1 MLMKEIKHMQEGNGT
16 GGNSNSSDNGNGNL
30 KRGHG
35 WPPTHM
41 PCNGNTHK
49 QQKWPRPAVEH
60 VHGTCPW
67 TRTCPNTPMEV

>member
-1 MLMKEIKHMQEGNGT
+1 MLMKDIKHMQEGNGT

-41 PCNGNTHK
+41 P
-49 QQKWPRPAVEH
+49 
-60 VHGTCPW
+60 
-67 TRTCPNTPMEV
+67 

>member
-30 KRGHG
+30 KSCHG

-41 PCNGNTHK
+41 P
-49 QQKWPRPAVEH
+49 
-60 VHGTCPW
+60 
-67 TRTCPNTPMEV
+67 